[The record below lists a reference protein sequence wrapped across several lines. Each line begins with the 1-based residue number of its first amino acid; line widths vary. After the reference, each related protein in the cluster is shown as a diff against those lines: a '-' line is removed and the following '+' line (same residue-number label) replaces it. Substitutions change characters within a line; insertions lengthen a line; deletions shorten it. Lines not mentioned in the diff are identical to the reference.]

1 MLFEFNKTK
10 EVGYNFVPVVN
21 INIKIS
27 MEAVMEQRLSDNEVW
42 DKLQIELYNFL
53 TSQSDWDGGK
63 VDNDN

>member
-53 TSQSDWDGGK
+53 TSQPDWDGEKGR
-63 VDNDN
+63 